1 MSLTGHRTISL
12 AQSYLKFEPVL
23 WFEIGK
29 ILKIFSLTN
38 ITMPKNDG
46 KIKKIKDEKKKKNET
61 TNVDICDSPVLQA
74 APFPLTVKLA
84 SGSLVR
90 MGLRHGAPCGKY
102 YSSKN
107 ECRKFAR
114 PKWLLLLFI

>member
-1 MSLTGHRTISL
+1 MVRNRKNLENIFINKHYHAEKRWENKKK
-12 AQSYLKFEPVL
+12 LK
-23 WFEIGK
+23 
-29 ILKIFSLTN
+29 
-38 ITMPKNDG
+38 M
-46 KIKKIKDEKKKKNET
+46 KKKKNET
-61 TNVDICDSPVLQA
+61 TNVDICDSPVLEA

-90 MGLRHGAPCGKY
+90 MRLRHGAPCGKY

>member
-1 MSLTGHRTISL
+1 M
-12 AQSYLKFEPVL
+12 
-23 WFEIGK
+23 
-29 ILKIFSLTN
+29 
-38 ITMPKNDG
+38 
-46 KIKKIKDEKKKKNET
+46 KKKKRET
-61 TNVDICDSPVLQA
+61 TNVDICDSPVLEA

-90 MGLRHGAPCGKY
+90 MRLRHGAPCGKY